1 MNKLEV
7 IKKANTRFSNY
18 DEEEQHTDKM
28 DFRVFQDPKIFEGHN
43 KSFIETNWTL
53 LAEYYTDYAR
63 VLEENKKQKWKKR
76 LLASITF
83 LFYLSIICILGMI
96 FERNGGFGATV
107 GLVPFTL
114 LALKE
119 LKKYMESYKSLLQS
133 VME

>member
-1 MNKLEV
+1 MNKLET

-28 DFRVFQDPKIFEGHN
+28 DFRVFQDSKIFEAHN

-53 LAEYYTDYAR
+53 LAEHYTDYVR
-63 VLEENKKQKWKKR
+63 VFEERKKQKWKKI
-76 LLASITF
+76 LLTSIAF
-83 LFYLSIICILGMI
+83 FFNLSIICILGMI
-96 FERNGGFGATV
+96 FEMKGGFGATL

-119 LKKYMESYKSLLQS
+119 LKKYMESYKSHIQS